1 MKKFFKEWNDTPRVN
16 SIAMSF
22 MMFLGIIVLW
32 IYINVQDPAIQ
43 FIAASYLS
51 MITLIGIMSGI
62 DIAVEKNK
70 IFASTSWGDSK
81 RIPIAALSGLVVM
94 YVLTSNNFMLVP
106 FSIVPEGVLNWFFVV
121 IIAGWI
127 EESFFRQTVIP
138 TLILS
143 FETADLGIPVLI
155 PVILG
160 NVLFAGFHFIAY
172 GGNEYMMFVAF
183 VMGMIWTFGNY
194 YFKSSAFGQLGHMFN
209 NLRVVGLP
217 F

>member
-22 MMFLGIIVLW
+22 MMLLGIIVLW
-32 IYINVQDPAIQ
+32 FYINVPDPSVQ
-43 FIAASYLS
+43 FLSASYLS
-51 MITLIGIMSGI
+51 MITLIAIMSGI

-70 IFASTSWGDSK
+70 IFASTSWGNSK
-81 RIPIAALSGLVVM
+81 RIPIAGLMGLLVM
-94 YVLTSNNFMLVP
+94 FVLTSRSFVLVP
-106 FSIVPEGVLNWFFVV
+106 FSVVPQGMLDWFFVV
-121 IIAGWI
+121 IIAGWV
-127 EESFFRQTVIP
+127 EESFFRQTLIP

-143 FETADLGIPVLI
+143 FETAKLGIPVLVPI
-155 PVILG
+155 IIG
-160 NVLFAGFHFIAY
+160 NIMFAVFHFIAY
-172 GGNEYMMFVAF
+172 GGSEYMMFVAF
-183 VMGMIWTFGNY
+183 AMGMIWTFGNY